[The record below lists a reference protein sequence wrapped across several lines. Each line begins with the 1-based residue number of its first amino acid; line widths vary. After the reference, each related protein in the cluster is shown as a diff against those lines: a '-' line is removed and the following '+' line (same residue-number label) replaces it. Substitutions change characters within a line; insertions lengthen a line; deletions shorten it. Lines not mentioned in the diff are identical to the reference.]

1 MSEKRRRFWRRSR
14 RKILYVLASCILI
27 AGLLS
32 VNSCSQYDP
41 ALYPVTDVLVP
52 GGEVEIVGFQD
63 GNVIVTP
70 EYIIWVEDLKIEI
83 IRLRKLLEK
92 K

>member
-1 MSEKRRRFWRRSR
+1 
-14 RKILYVLASCILI
+14 LYVLASCILI